1 MRFKSSVWAV
11 AETSLIQLKM
21 NLRFTSPHE
30 KKPGIITDLLKRSYA
45 ELINAEPEHWGPEE
59 RNWEQ
64 YDLDVFQNPETIG
77 ACVFLS
83 WVGDQLV
90 GFGSYDPRQ
99 KPELGVIGHNCI
111 LPEFRRK
118 GFGLWQLR
126 EILRR
131 LAAMG
136 VKKAKATTHEHV
148 FFEPARRMYLSCGF
162 RKVGQ
167 HQWAAHP
174 DQDVIDYERD
184 LDNIALEATS

>member
-1 MRFKSSVWAV
+1 MRPTF
-11 AETSLIQLKM
+11 TSLEDQTAGVLADM
-21 NLRFTSPHE
+21 
-30 KKPGIITDLLKRSYA
+30 LKRSYA
-45 ELINAEPEHWGPEE
+45 SLLAIDSHRWTFEVAK
-59 RNWEQ
+59 WEQ
-64 YDLDVFQNPETIG
+64 FDLNVFQHPETVG
-77 ACVFLS
+77 SCVFLS
-83 WVGDQLV
+83 WVDGKLV

-99 KPELGVIGHNCI
+99 RPELGVIGHNCI

-131 LAAMG
+131 LGAMG

-167 HQWAAHP
+167 RPWAAHP
-174 DQDVIDYERD
+174 DQEVIDYERH
-184 LDNIALEATS
+184 LDEIALEASF